1 MTNTSDQENK
11 DVSRLDVIDLFLIDV
26 PLNTLISVAYIPG
39 GAMRAALGFL
49 QTGYGAITFNKNL
62 RSKGLEMMGEGAKRL
77 IAPAITLADGFIDV
91 GTTLVAAKRT
101 SLLKDLKPDVSQDF
115 VSNIIA
121 ERKQEIEEKNSNK
134 TWFQRQKTRAAGMVK
149 ILYGASIGLYVE
161 TLKGVGHAAHGV
173 TAMASGLFNYTSG
186 LVTGNKE
193 LTEKGAMK
201 IKGGAR
207 MIATGIAAPIAAP
220 ASLIIGGAYN
230 LVTGKESTWT
240 LESVVANNVKMVR
253 VAANTNKLPLEN
265 GKNDKLNDNQKRKV
279 AAIENS
285 LKENQGIDRLTPP
298 RMASK
303 RTGHNL

>member
-26 PLNTLISVAYIPG
+26 PLNTLTSVAYIPG

-115 VSNIIA
+115 VNTAIEAKKEII
-121 ERKQEIEEKNSNK
+121 EQRNRNK
-134 TWFQRQKTRAAGMVK
+134 SFGDRMKTRAAGMVK

-161 TLKGVGHAAHGV
+161 AIKGAAHALHGV
-173 TAMASGLFNYTSG
+173 TAMASGLFKYTAG
-186 LVTGNKE
+186 LVTGNKTW
-193 LTEKGAMK
+193 TENGATKM
-201 IKGGAR
+201 KGGAR
-207 MIATGIAAPIAAP
+207 MFVTGLAAPIAAP
-220 ASLIIGGAYN
+220 ASLILGGAYN
-230 LVTGKESTWT
+230 TRFHL
-240 LESVVANNVKMVR
+240 
-253 VAANTNKLPLEN
+253 
-265 GKNDKLNDNQKRKV
+265 
-279 AAIENS
+279 
-285 LKENQGIDRLTPP
+285 
-298 RMASK
+298 
-303 RTGHNL
+303 